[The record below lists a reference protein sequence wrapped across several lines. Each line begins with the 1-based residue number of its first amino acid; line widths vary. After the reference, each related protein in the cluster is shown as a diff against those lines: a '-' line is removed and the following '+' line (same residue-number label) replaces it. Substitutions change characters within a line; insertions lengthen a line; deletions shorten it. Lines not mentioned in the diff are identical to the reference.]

1 MRVWTTSALR
11 RCTNRRPELP
21 CILRST
27 TAYSGGSRSA
37 MTVAPSTSWATC
49 TPKPRRVSAR
59 ASTSHNTASSST
71 SNKHGGMAAL
81 ISFMPHQ
88 HAGERQLN
96 PSASA
101 AAAAIEQL
109 HAAPQTL
116 NGSLREKQAEPHT
129 LAVRLG
135 GEERFAKVRFHN
147 VADPDATVAHL
158 QPQVIAAPAAA
169 AFDVVGR
176 DVRGIVQNIG
186 EGMGQGLIGDD
197 PGRGLRSLPLLMER
211 DMRPQF
217 APLPHHLGE
226 VDDKRLAAPAERLR
240 LPRRHRQRRKNANA
254 TNELAVLKAKLSGR
268 ARQAGAVVL

>member
-1 MRVWTTSALR
+1 MRVWTSSALR
-11 RCTNRRPELP
+11 RCTNCRPELP

-49 TPKPRRVSAR
+49 TATPRRVSAR
-59 ASTSHNTASSST
+59 ASTSQNTASAST
-71 SNKHGGMAAL
+71 SNKLGGMAAL

-88 HAGERQLN
+88 HAGERQRN

-116 NGSLREKQAEPHT
+116 NGSLRENQAEPHT

-147 VADPDATVAHL
+147 VAAPDATVAPL
-158 QPQVIAAPAAA
+158 QPQLITVPAAA
-169 AFDVVGR
+169 AFTEMR
-176 DVRGIVQNIG
+176 RAVRGIVFFFG
-186 EGMGQGLIGDD
+186 DGLCH
-197 PGRGLRSLPLLMER
+197 GL
-211 DMRPQF
+211 
-217 APLPHHLGE
+217 
-226 VDDKRLAAPAERLR
+226 
-240 LPRRHRQRRKNANA
+240 
-254 TNELAVLKAKLSGR
+254 
-268 ARQAGAVVL
+268 

>member
-1 MRVWTTSALR
+1 MRVWTSSDLR
-11 RCTNRRPELP
+11 RCTTCRPELP
-21 CILRST
+21 CILRSP
-27 TAYSGGSRSA
+27 TAYAGGSRSA

-49 TPKPRRVSAR
+49 TAKPRRVSAR
-59 ASTSHNTASSST
+59 ASTSQNTASSST
-71 SNKHGGMAAL
+71 SNKLGGMAAL

-169 AFDVVGR
+169 AFAV
-176 DVRGIVQNIG
+176 
-186 EGMGQGLIGDD
+186 
-197 PGRGLRSLPLLMER
+197 MER

-217 APLPHHLGE
+217 APSPHHLGE
-226 VDDKRLAAPAERLR
+226 VDVKRLAATTERLR
-240 LPRRHRQRRKNANA
+240 LPRRHRQRRENAFA
-254 TNELAVLKAKLSGR
+254 TIDLAAQAAQLSGR
-268 ARQAGAVVL
+268 ARQAGAVVLELL